1 MHTWKNIDA
10 KNKQLTFL
18 QQKTTAEGGYHANST
33 ARCCRLNMILRCLEI
48 LGCERIWNN
57 EKYTV

>member
-1 MHTWKNIDA
+1 MHTWKKYRR
-10 KNKQLTFL
+10 KNKLLTFL
-18 QQKTTAEGGYHANST
+18 RTKTTAEGGYHVNST
-33 ARCCRLNMILRCLEI
+33 AGCCRLTMILRRLEI